1 MIVSYRQRPEGKG
14 KKLVRPYTRHLAICG
29 AANVIGG
36 QPLRTWPGTPAPAAA
51 GSGFLQVCYSGDKAR
66 KQSYDGNQADPSQL
80 CRVEIDQS
88 RGCAAAAGISVLGSR
103 F

>member
-36 QPLRTWPGTPAPAAA
+36 QPLCTWPGTPAAAAA
-51 GSGFLQVCYSGDKAR
+51 GSGFLQVCYSGDKVRSAED
-66 KQSYDGNQADPSQL
+66 DGNQADPSQL
-80 CRVEIDQS
+80 SRMEIDQS
-88 RGCAAAAGISVLGSR
+88 RGCAAAAGLASR

>member
-51 GSGFLQVCYSGDKAR
+51 GSGFLQVCYSGDKVRTAED
-66 KQSYDGNQADPSQL
+66 DGNQADPSQL